1 MDPKELQEKIALY
14 FSKLPPDAQEVFSS
28 MKWLETL
35 QTISLKYNLNQKQQE
50 TLSTETTLVLL
61 GIIHLVE
68 YEENLTNELG
78 LERDPSERMLVEIQD
93 SILKNIRPQLI
104 QAFDANQKVEI
115 EETQNIEQ
123 GLDKRFTE
131 LPKEIKDVFE
141 KSQYK
146 LTLYN
151 IEYKNKLTIDQM
163 GDLEK
168 NVTNLING
176 SINPNNFQDF
186 IEKDIKLSPEVITKL
201 INDLNEKIFLKI
213 RESLKLINTPT
224 EKTPEKV
231 NDSQILNS
239 AGIEIVPEKLEL
251 PITEKL
257 PEKREEILKKIENPD
272 AVHPVRSM
280 SPQGDSSTLVL
291 ERAASNGV
299 HPILVQKLSSSMQTP
314 MVKTE
319 HTLNNLTPSSTPKIA
334 PKIDP
339 YREIPE

>member
-68 YEENLTNELG
+68 YEENLTIEL
-78 LERDPSERMLVEIQD
+78 
-93 SILKNIRPQLI
+93 
-104 QAFDANQKVEI
+104 
-115 EETQNIEQ
+115 

-131 LPKEIKDVFE
+131 LPKEIKDIIE
-141 KSQYK
+141 KSNYK
-146 LTLYN
+146 ITLYN
-151 IEYKNKLTIDQM
+151 IAKRYNLNVVQM